1 LPDGEVS
8 ATLKKPM
15 PLKKEDVESLGI
27 SPLDENVEKNCKHTA
42 RKMKKAK

>member
-1 LPDGEVS
+1 
-8 ATLKKPM
+8 M

-27 SPLDENVEKNCKHTA
+27 SPLDENVERKLARKIVKYIKKNCKHTA